1 MPKSIRVITTLSAIA
16 MGACSVA
23 GVRTTE
29 EAPYEVL
36 TKDGRMEVRQYESLI
51 VAETIVDAEYQRSGN
66 IAFRRLGGYIFGDNH
81 QQQKVAMT
89 TPVWQEPVDGN
100 WTMTFVM
107 PAEHTMQTLP
117 EPTDPNVV
125 LRTEPPRR
133 VASIRYSGKM
143 TEQRF
148 HDHAEA
154 LQTWISEQGYEAI
167 SPPRSAAY
175 DPPWTAP
182 MMRRNEVHIDVR

>member
-16 MGACSVA
+16 LGACSVV

-36 TKDGRMEVRQYESLI
+36 VKDGRMEVRQYAPLI
-51 VAETIVDAEYQRSGN
+51 VAETIVDAEYQQSGN
-66 IAFRRLGGYIFGDNH
+66 IAFRRLGGYIFGDNQ

-89 TPVWQEPVDGN
+89 APVWQEPVDGN

-107 PAEHTMQTLP
+107 PADHTMQTLP
-117 EPTDPNVV
+117 QPTDPNVV
-125 LRTEPPRR
+125 LRTEPPRK
-133 VASIRYSGKM
+133 VASIRYNGVM
-143 TEQRF
+143 TEKRM
-148 HDHAEA
+148 HEHAQA
-154 LQTWISEQGYEAI
+154 LQTWINEQGYEAI